1 MSVVFGGFVEMGSG
15 EEEIGSWGLCDVE
28 NTIFVAVGKNVK
40 ESKSTLFW
48 ALQSFPG
55 KIICLLHV
63 HQPAH
68 LVTLIDGKSSLSK
81 LKQHAAK
88 AYHELERQRM
98 HKLLDQYHLIIDQA
112 GVKAAKVWIEMDNVE
127 KGILQVVAQ
136 RNVRRLVMGGA
147 ADKHYSVELSELKS
161 KKAIFVC
168 QQAPPSC
175 HVWFAC
181 NGCLIFTRPR
191 YCHVSSNVGSI
202 TVLSSPTVSSGMK
215 LVESHADVDEETDE
229 VEGMSGRFTSK
240 ISVPSTKST
249 EKTIGTLQV
258 NSLSMHKM
266 RGDGSL
272 LPFLHK
278 SQDDPNHSSPIV
290 SLEEKSAEQA
300 TSEISDK
307 LEHAEVDPDNSEQKE
322 FEESV
327 SLWKAE
333 EDTLESIYK
342 DEEDCLSPESIKAEE
357 LDSLCMKEI
366 KQRKEMEE
374 VLARQRQNLDQLR
387 NQHDQYARE
396 LQAIRDQKPILEN
409 QLVESQSMEEELVEK
424 IIQAVNLLETFKEK
438 RDKLKFE
445 RDNTIREINETKK
458 LVQKDAQ
465 DSFGLQF
472 FAFSFWEINEA
483 TRDFDPSWKIG
494 DGIHGSVYKGF
505 LCHLKVAIK
514 MLPSHSSRGHM
525 EFENE
530 AHVLSRVRHPHLVN
544 LVGTCPESRSLVYE
558 YLANGSLEDCLA
570 CQGKTPLSWQTRIRI
585 ASEICSALVFLHSN
599 RPCIIHGN
607 LKATNILLDA
617 NFVSKIGDVGIYQLI
632 SKEGYPTHAT
642 TLLNNADP
650 EASAY
655 VDPEFL
661 ETGELTVESDVYS
674 FGVILLRVLTGR
686 PAAGVV
692 KDVKCALERENLN
705 TVLELTAGDWP
716 LEQAKTLACLAL
728 RCCDNKKKNRPDL
741 VSQVGSTI
749 ELLDK
754 SCTSSNHDSNESRR
768 VPSHFT
774 CPIFQEVMKDPH
786 IAADGF
792 TYEADAIKGWLN
804 SGAKTSPMTN
814 LNLDHLDLLPNH
826 ALYYAIQEW
835 HTKS

>member
-342 DEEDCLSPESIKAEE
+342 DEEDCLSPESIKA
-357 LDSLCMKEI
+357 
-366 KQRKEMEE
+366 
-374 VLARQRQNLDQLR
+374 
-387 NQHDQYARE
+387 
-396 LQAIRDQKPILEN
+396 
-409 QLVESQSMEEELVEK
+409 
-424 IIQAVNLLETFKEK
+424 
-438 RDKLKFE
+438 
-445 RDNTIREINETKK
+445 
-458 LVQKDAQ
+458 
-465 DSFGLQF
+465 
-472 FAFSFWEINEA
+472 
-483 TRDFDPSWKIG
+483 
-494 DGIHGSVYKGF
+494 
-505 LCHLKVAIK
+505 
-514 MLPSHSSRGHM
+514 
-525 EFENE
+525 
-530 AHVLSRVRHPHLVN
+530 HVLSRVRHPHLVN